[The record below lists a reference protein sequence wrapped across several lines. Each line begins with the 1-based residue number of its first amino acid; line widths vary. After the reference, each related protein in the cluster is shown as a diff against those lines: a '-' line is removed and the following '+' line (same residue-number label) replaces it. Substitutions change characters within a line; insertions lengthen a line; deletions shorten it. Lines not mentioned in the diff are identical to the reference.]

1 MFGIKPSKIAPT
13 MIKQLQQCWEATH
26 PEKPPTK
33 AKGKAK
39 AAAPRKKKLAVQS
52 ESSEE
57 EPLALQPAGKKKRA
71 PTKTDKPDALTV
83 DQLNAEFEKIM
94 LEPDN
99 YIKVLRYEVWITGL
113 VRAWLLI
120 LR

>member
-1 MFGIKPSKIAPT
+1 

-33 AKGKAK
+33 AKGKAE
-39 AAAPRKKKLAVQS
+39 AAAARKKKVAVQS

-71 PTKTDKPDALTV
+71 LKKSDKPDALTV

-99 YIKVLRYEVWITGL
+99 YIKVLRYEVWISGPLRT
-113 VRAWLLI
+113 WLLI
-120 LR
+120 L

>member
-1 MFGIKPSKIAPT
+1 

-26 PEKPPTK
+26 PEKPATK

-39 AAAPRKKKLAVQS
+39 AAAPRKKKVVAQS

-57 EPLALQPAGKKKRA
+57 EPLASQPATKKKRA
-71 PTKTDKPDALTV
+71 TKKADKPDALTV
-83 DQLNAEFEKIM
+83 DQLIAEFEKIM

-99 YIKVLRYEVWITGL
+99 YIKVLRYEVWTLGFL
-113 VRAWLLI
+113 AHSR
-120 LR
+120 